1 MGRIR
6 SAARKKTPKI
16 LSRTQAKMC
25 YNSGQESR
33 VVSKE
38 TIYRISFVSQGE
50 VYEIYARNVS
60 QGGLFGFI
68 EIEELVFGE
77 RSKLLIDSSEERLKT
92 EFEGVRRT
100 YVPLHSVIRV
110 DEVEKA
116 GRGRITS
123 GEGKVAPFP
132 MAIMPPGKKGDS

>member
-1 MGRIR
+1 
-6 SAARKKTPKI
+6 
-16 LSRTQAKMC
+16 
-25 YNSGQESR
+25 
-33 VVSKE
+33 VSEE
-38 TIYRISFVSQGE
+38 TIYRVSFMSQGE

-100 YVPLHSVIRV
+100 YVPLHAVLRV

-123 GEGKVAPFP
+123 GDGKVTTFP
-132 MAIMPPGKKGDS
+132 MAMMPPKKKGDS

>member
-1 MGRIR
+1 
-6 SAARKKTPKI
+6 
-16 LSRTQAKMC
+16 MC
-25 YNSGQESR
+25 YNSESGR
-33 VVSKE
+33 IVSKE
-38 TIYRISFVSQGE
+38 TIYRVSFVSQGE
-50 VYEIYARNVS
+50 VYEVYARNVS

-77 RSKLLIDSSEERLKT
+77 RSKLL
-92 EFEGVRRT
+92 
-100 YVPLHSVIRV
+100 LHSVLRV

-123 GEGKVAPFP
+123 GEGKVATFP